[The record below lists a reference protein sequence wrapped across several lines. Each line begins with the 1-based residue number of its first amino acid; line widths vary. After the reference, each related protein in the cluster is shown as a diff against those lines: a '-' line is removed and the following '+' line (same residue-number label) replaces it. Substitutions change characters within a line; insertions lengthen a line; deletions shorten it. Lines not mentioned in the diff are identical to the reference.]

1 MELLVVA
8 TSMLRL
14 FLVSVVYLLNI
25 RGLLRL
31 TWQPRACIHA
41 LTTGAVLLAGV
52 LYLSSWAPYIAYT
65 LANGHWLLLGA
76 RRHCLLQHFVAA
88 EIGAVLLALLAVR
101 LMYRLLVRVYKRPLP
116 SARAASLVTCM
127 AWLGPQLLYDAV
139 AVTRD
144 DTTRSP
150 DSYRF
155 LDDLLVVPQGSNASH
170 GYRVGF
176 MICMQLLSG
185 PVLSYYVWQYLVLVL
200 PLAGVIIYCSARLML
215 ASHIRRREE
224 PSDSSVESRSG
235 RFAFL
240 NWSKRAVCQY
250 GCKTNTFVDMAL
262 YYNFI
267 WLVVLRPLAI
277 LHALYMQTGEWGN
290 AFYMDFGS
298 HLVLAFSAVFSPF
311 SVGNPNTPTPPE
323 PNRLTETINPI
334 IMQKKHDKD
343 SGLLTSVVPD
353 VCPQAGNLCLGSGFA
368 SSTMKKVESY
378 ENISDLKG
386 ISKDCSVALEN
397 KEKPGEESVC

>member
-101 LMYRLLVRVYKRPLP
+101 LMYRLLVKVYKRPPP
-116 SARAASLVTCM
+116 SARAASLVTCL

-224 PSDSSVESRSG
+224 PADSSIESRSG
-235 RFAFL
+235 RFVCHTQVARGRQNPVDTAYDVGSVVSVLADSGQSSPYGFL
-240 NWSKRAVCQY
+240 
-250 GCKTNTFVDMAL
+250 MAL
-262 YYNFI
+262 DVGRRF
-267 WLVVLRPLAI
+267 V
-277 LHALYMQTGEWGN
+277 EWAQN
-290 AFYMDFGS
+290 EIA
-298 HLVLAFSAVFSPF
+298 
-311 SVGNPNTPTPPE
+311 
-323 PNRLTETINPI
+323 
-334 IMQKKHDKD
+334 
-343 SGLLTSVVPD
+343 VVPD
-353 VCPQAGNLCLGSGFA
+353 FHKRILFSDEAHFWLNGYVNKQNCRIWSEVNPQVYVETPLHPEKLTVWCALWAG
-368 SSTMKKVESY
+368 
-378 ENISDLKG
+378 G
-386 ISKDCSVALEN
+386 ILLQKR
-397 KEKPGEESVC
+397 

>member
-1 MELLVVA
+1 MIMELVVVA

-14 FLVSVVYLLNI
+14 LLVSVIYLLNI

-31 TWQPRACIHA
+31 TWQPRSCIHA

-88 EIGAVLLALLAVR
+88 EIGAVLLVLLAVR
-101 LMYRLLVRVYKRPLP
+101 LMYRFLVRVYKRPPP
-116 SARAASLVTCM
+116 SARAASLVTCL

-144 DTTRSP
+144 DSTRAP

-155 LDDLLVVPQGSNASH
+155 LDDLLVVPQGGGNASH

-200 PLAGVIIYCSARLML
+200 PLAALIVYCSARLML
-215 ASHIRRREE
+215 VARVRRREE
-224 PSDSSVESRSG
+224 PAESSIESRSG
-235 RFAFL
+235 RFGEFD
-240 NWSKRAVCQY
+240 SS
-250 GCKTNTFVDMAL
+250 
-262 YYNFI
+262 
-267 WLVVLRPLAI
+267 I
-277 LHALYMQTGEWGN
+277 LCYRYITLIY
-290 AFYMDFGS
+290 
-298 HLVLAFSAVFSPF
+298 
-311 SVGNPNTPTPPE
+311 
-323 PNRLTETINPI
+323 
-334 IMQKKHDKD
+334 
-343 SGLLTSVVPD
+343 
-353 VCPQAGNLCLGSGFA
+353 
-368 SSTMKKVESY
+368 
-378 ENISDLKG
+378 
-386 ISKDCSVALEN
+386 
-397 KEKPGEESVC
+397 